1 MMMAKKQDAKAGP
14 IYNLAVVGLSGTEK
28 EKGQCGVGKSCL
40 CNRFVRP
47 SADDFHLDHTSVL
60 STSDFGGRVVNNDH
74 FLFWGETSRTSSTHE
89 DGTECRSHVVEQTEF
104 IDDQTF
110 QPHRSTA
117 LQPYIKRA
125 ASTKLASAEKLMYFC
140 TDQLGL
146 EQDFEQKQMP
156 DGKLTVDGFLL
167 CVDVSRGMNRNFD
180 DQMKFVTNLHNQLA
194 KTKKPVVMALTK
206 CDEGV
211 ERYIKDSHTFA
222 LAKKNLQVVETSAR
236 SNVNVDLAFLTL
248 VQLIDKSRG
257 KPKIIPYFEALKQ
270 QSQQIA
276 SAKDRYEWLVS
287 RIVKSHNE
295 NWPNIN
301 RRMQSFSEYK
311 EYVFL
316 EGTSKAKKLF
326 QQHVHRLKQ
335 EHIEKRRRIYLNTLP
350 QALRTLVPHLDEID
364 HLSWSGVQKVLE
376 TKREFITW
384 FVVLDD
390 TPWETTPHIDNMDDD
405 RIPQDLLETPA
416 AEAVY
421 EIHLG
426 QLRDDRKRAEMRWEF
441 KEKLA
446 ASLFVTPGKPWE
458 EARSFIMNEE
468 FYQWLEENEYLDIYN
483 KHQKEIIDRAK
494 EEFQELLLEYSELF
508 YELELDAKPS
518 KEKMGTIQEVL
529 GDEPRFK
536 ALQKLQAERDALVL
550 KHIHFVYHPTKDTC
564 PNNPHCVDGRIEQ
577 VLASRFPTRY
587 AFSEGQQKSQYGEGK
602 VERINLV
609 VLGRDGLAREMANE
623 IRALCSNDDR
633 YQLDGRTYELA
644 LRPIE
649 GNVRLPVN
657 SFHTPTFT
665 PHGCLCLYNTTES
678 LQYVVDSIER
688 LRESTIGRREA
699 ASSLGMLPLS
709 LLLVTKRGVG
719 SLADLGVG
727 GETAHSLISHGQQVA
742 SKLQCSYLEPASPG
756 SNASSGSS
764 SSTGYG
770 HRSNAPG
777 SGNISEKTLNYIL
790 RDVLEAKRASQGTM
804 GSSSPPPVPA
814 FRDLHGREQPSSD
827 ADLRIIMC
835 LMCGDQYD
843 VDQLL
848 APFLLPQ
855 HCRPAASLTTGT
867 SVLLELPVAG
877 PGPGAGQMTPQ
888 RQSIE
893 LSILSYH
900 ASFALRKSRLV
911 HGYIAVYSA
920 RRRASMETLCAFLC
934 EVQDIIP
941 VQLLAVGDSQ
951 SELAD
956 LDAAREQVAQG
967 EELAHELEARFST
980 VVCGAGGVVGGLHR
994 IDLFQPFLKEVVEKR
1009 TIVEATHMYDH
1020 VAEDCRA
1027 TSEGGVSGGVSGG
1040 GGSSVHSPRC
1050 GSPSPI
1056 NTLLDS
1062 EDDVE
1067 PSPPYPDATG
1077 TLSSHLGIGGYKDE
1091 SSDSFSATVISEL
1104 FESKINNKVPPQVPR
1119 KPTVTFDFRNPATG
1133 GHGNRRSM
1141 PAVSWPQSADS
1152 GYDPSDY
1159 AEPMDAVTKPRP
1171 TEEENIYSVPH
1182 DSTQGKII
1190 TIRNANKGH
1199 ANGGGNGSDSEADSS
1214 SLERRR
1220 KLSAV
1225 SAKPRLYRERS
1236 KRLGK
1241 FSTFRTSFS
1250 IGSDDEMAGPPK
1262 AKEDEA
1268 GAHKD
1273 NSLNEEGEDPK
1284 RRNILRSLRRTT
1296 KPKRPKPRTSIS
1308 KPESNYFGIPLAQV
1322 VTPERPIPLFIDKCI
1337 RYIEATGMNTEGLYR
1352 VSGNKAEME
1361 SMQRQFDQD
1370 HSLDLVEKDMSINT
1384 VAGAMKSF
1392 FSELPDPLVPYALQ
1406 LDLVEAYKI
1415 NEREQRFHT
1424 MKDVLRHFPREN
1436 YDVFKFVVSHLHKVS
1451 QQHHVNLMTS
1461 ENLSICFW
1469 PTLMRPDFTTMDALT
1484 ATRTYQT
1491 ILETFIHQCAFFF
1504 YNQPLAG
1511 DIQPPSSTTMGAS
1524 ILAAAQAQGGA
1535 GGMGMGMA
1543 QAPVSSSAS
1552 PHGSGSGSGSA
1563 YSVVSGSAYSVGS
1576 GSAYSVGSSYS
1587 SSSGIGGS
1595 GSTATTSTSSFPPLT
1610 PPVIPGFTPP
1620 HQIFA
1625 MQRQQ
1630 ELQQQQH
1637 PPPSGLKPA
1646 TSSSTHSPPPSV
1658 LKPATSSSTLQSTP
1672 LGSQTRHL
1680 LVNAPVTLTPL
1691 NLTPIRVTALV

>member
-1 MMMAKKQDAKAGP
+1 MMMAKKQDTRTP
-14 IYNLAVVGLSGTEK
+14 THNLVVVGLSGTEK

-47 SADDFHLDHTSVL
+47 SADDFYLDHTSVL

-74 FLFWGETSRTSSTHE
+74 FLFWGEAGRTVD
-89 DGTECRSHVVEQTEF
+89 DGYETRMHVVEQTEF

-156 DGKLTVDGFLL
+156 EGKLTVDGFLL

-180 DQMKFVTNLHNQLA
+180 DQMKFITNLYNQLA
-194 KTKKPVVMALTK
+194 KTKKPVVLVLTK

-222 LAKKNLQVVETSAR
+222 LTKKNLQVVETSAR
-236 SNVNVDLAFLTL
+236 SNVNVELAFITL

-287 RIVKSHNE
+287 RIVKNHNE
-295 NWPNIN
+295 TWPNMN
-301 RRMQSFSEYK
+301 RRMQTFTEYK

-350 QALRTLVPHLDEID
+350 QALRTLVADLDEID

-376 TKREFITW
+376 TKREFSTW

-390 TPWETTPHIDNMDDD
+390 TPWETTPHIDNMEDE

-416 AEAVY
+416 AEGVY
-421 EIHLG
+421 ENHLG

-441 KEKLA
+441 KERL
-446 ASLFVTPGKPWE
+446 SMSPFVTPGKPWE
-458 EARSFIMNEE
+458 EARSFIMNED
-468 FYQWLEENEYLDIYN
+468 FYQWLEETEYLDIYN

-494 EEFQELLLEYSELF
+494 EDFQELLLEYSELF

-529 GDEPRFK
+529 GEEPRFK

-564 PNNPHCVDGRIEQ
+564 PNSPHCVDGKIEQ
-577 VLASRFPTRY
+577 VLASQFPTRY
-587 AFSEGQQKSQYGEGK
+587 SFSDGQKSQYGEGK

-609 VLGRDGLAREMANE
+609 ILGKDGLAREMANE
-623 IRALCSNDDR
+623 IRALCTNDDR
-633 YQLDGRTYELA
+633 YMLDGRMYELS

-665 PHGCLCLYNTTES
+665 PQGCLCLYNSKES
-678 LQYVVDSIER
+678 LSYVMESIEK
-688 LRESTIGRREA
+688 LRESTISRREN
-699 ASSLGMLPLS
+699 SLSMLPLS

-719 SLADLGVG
+719 SVGDIG
-727 GETAHSLISHGQQVA
+727 GETAHSLIVQGQQVA
-742 SKLQCSYLEPASPG
+742 GRLQCSYLEPASPG
-756 SNASSGSS
+756 A
-764 SSTGYG
+764 GYG
-770 HRSNAPG
+770 RNVNEKQINLFLRDLLESRKTPG
-777 SGNISEKTLNYIL
+777 SL
-790 RDVLEAKRASQGTM
+790 

-814 FRDLHGREQPSSD
+814 FRDQHAPQSSGSD

-835 LMCGDQYD
+835 LMCGDSYD

-848 APFLLPQ
+848 SPFLLPQ
-855 HCRPAASLTTGT
+855 HCRPSSNLSSGT
-867 SVLLELPVAG
+867 SVLLELPVG
-877 PGPGAGQMTPQ
+877 SQK
-888 RQSIE
+888 QSID
-893 LSILSYH
+893 LSLLSYH
-900 ASFALRKSRLV
+900 SSFSLRKSRLV

-920 RRRASMETLCAFLC
+920 KRKASMETLCAFLC

-941 VQLLAVGDSQ
+941 VQLIAVGESQ
-951 SELAD
+951 GELAD
-956 LDAAREQVAQG
+956 FDMAREQVSQG

-980 VVCGAGGVVGGLHR
+980 VVCGPGGVVGGLHR
-994 IDLFQPFLKEVVEKR
+994 IDLFQPFLKEVVEKK
-1009 TIVEATHMYDH
+1009 TIVEATHMYDN
-1020 VAEDCRA
+1020 VAEACS
-1027 TSEGGVSGGVSGG
+1027 TNE
-1040 GGSSVHSPRC
+1040 SVHSPRC
-1050 GSPSPI
+1050 HSPI
-1056 NTLLDS
+1056 PITTLLDS
-1062 EDDVE
+1062 EDDVD
-1067 PSPPYPDATG
+1067 PSPPYPDG
-1077 TLSSHLGIGGYKDE
+1077 TLSSHMGGYKPADLE
-1091 SSDSFSATVISEL
+1091 AGDTFSVISEI
-1104 FESKINNKVPPQVPR
+1104 FESKINNKVPPQVRP
-1119 KPTVTFDFRNPATG
+1119 KPMVTFDMRKVGPYDPA
-1133 GHGNRRSM
+1133 GNRRSM
-1141 PAVSWPQSADS
+1141 PAVTWPPDA

-1159 AEPMDAVTKPRP
+1159 AEPMDAVAKPRP

-1190 TIRNANKGH
+1190 TIRNANKSH
-1199 ANGGGNGSDSEADSS
+1199 SNGGANGSDSEADSS

-1225 SAKPRLYRERS
+1225 GVKPRLYRDRS

-1250 IGSDDEMAGPPK
+1250 IGSDDEMGGPPK
-1262 AKEDEA
+1262 IKEDEV
-1268 GAHKD
+1268 GPHKGD

-1296 KPKRPKPRTSIS
+1296 KQKRPKPRHSIS
-1308 KPESNYFGIPLAQV
+1308 KPLESNYFGVPLVQV
-1322 VTPERPIPLFIDKCI
+1322 VSPDRPIPLFIDKCI
-1337 RYIEATGMNTEGLYR
+1337 RYIEATGMSTEGIYR

-1370 HSLDLVEKDMSINT
+1370 HGLDLVEKEFTVNT

-1392 FSELPDPLVPYALQ
+1392 FSELPDPLVPYNMQ
-1406 LDLVEAYKI
+1406 LDLVDSYKI
-1415 NEREQRFHT
+1415 NDREQRLHT

-1436 YDVFKFVVSHLHKVS
+1436 YDVFKFVISHLHKVS
-1451 QQHHVNLMTS
+1451 QLNRVNLMTS

-1491 ILETFIHQCAFFF
+1491 IIETFIHQCAFFF
-1504 YNQPLAG
+1504 YNQPLVS
-1511 DIQPPSSTTMGAS
+1511 DIPAPSSGNVMG
-1524 ILAAAQAQGGA
+1524 GGIGINLLGGGGLSA
-1535 GGMGMGMA
+1535 GVPGSPTSA
-1543 QAPVSSSAS
+1543 QAPTSS
-1552 PHGSGSGSGSA
+1552 P
-1563 YSVVSGSAYSVGS
+1563 
-1576 GSAYSVGSSYS
+1576 
-1587 SSSGIGGS
+1587 
-1595 GSTATTSTSSFPPLT
+1595 ATTVFLPLT

-1620 HQIFA
+1620 HQLFQ
-1625 MQRQQ
+1625 MQQQ
-1630 ELQQQQH
+1630 QQQQQQQQH
-1637 PPPSGLKPA
+1637 QHHHHHQQSPP
-1646 TSSSTHSPPPSV
+1646 HSPP
-1658 LKPATSSSTLQSTP
+1658 
-1672 LGSQTRHL
+1672 
-1680 LVNAPVTLTPL
+1680 LTPQSPIQAL
-1691 NLTPIRVTALV
+1691 LPPLHPHHHTPPAEQHML